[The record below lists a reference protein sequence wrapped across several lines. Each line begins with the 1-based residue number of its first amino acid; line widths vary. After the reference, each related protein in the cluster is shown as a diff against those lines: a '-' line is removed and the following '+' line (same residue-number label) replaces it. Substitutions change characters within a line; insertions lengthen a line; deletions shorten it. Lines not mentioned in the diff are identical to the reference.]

1 MKLFFFFSPLLV
13 GLPIGGISLV
23 LIFFFFETPAHA
35 RPAPSSFRDK
45 LLQLDFAGMLL
56 TIAFGACLVLAL
68 QWAGITKSWKSSPV
82 IGCLLSAGLA
92 LSLLISVEVFL
103 GELAG
108 LSSRLIRHNKTIAL
122 QLLFNLTVSGTYYLM
137 LYYLPLFFQIIQ
149 GVNAAQS
156 GLRILALVGTS
167 APVAILSGLILS
179 HTQDYQLIMLIS
191 AIFST
196 IGSSLIFF
204 TLGPQSSMLQT
215 IGYQIFV
222 GIGLGLSI
230 QLSIIVCQN
239 VVAAADLTRANT
251 WALWIQLLGGV
262 VVLAVAQSAVSNRLL
277 AVLPEFAPQ
286 VSSAVVLEAGPG
298 NFRAQLEAGQIG
310 GVVRA
315 YMSGLKIA
323 FGIAL
328 ALSCA
333 SFVVALLVLVVDR
346 RKLGDGRLSD
356 EEKLQVSSASE
367 ETVA

>member
-1 MKLFFFFSPLLV
+1 M

-68 QWAGITKSWKSSPV
+68 QWAGITKSWKSGPV

-92 LSLLISVEVFL
+92 LSLLISVEIFL

-108 LSSRLIRHNKTIAL
+108 LSSRLIRQNKTIAL
-122 QLLFNLTVSGTYYLM
+122 QLLFNITVSGTYYLM

-191 AIFST
+191 AISST
-196 IGSSLIFF
+196 VGSSLIF
-204 TLGPQSSMLQT
+204 TLGPQSSTLQT

-239 VVAAADLTRANT
+239 VVAASDLTRANT
-251 WALWIQLLGGV
+251 WALWIQLLGGA

-286 VSSAVVLEAGPG
+286 VSSAAVLEAGPG
-298 NFRAQLEAGQIG
+298 NFRAQLEAEQIG

-333 SFVVALLVLVVDR
+333 SVVVALLVLVVDR
-346 RKLGDGRLSD
+346 RKLGDGRLGD
-356 EEKLQVSSASE
+356 AEKLQVESASE

>member
-1 MKLFFFFSPLLV
+1 M

-68 QWAGITKSWKSSPV
+68 QWAGITKSWKSGPV

-92 LSLLISVEVFL
+92 LSLLISVEIFL

-108 LSSRLIRHNKTIAL
+108 LSSRLIRQNKTIAL
-122 QLLFNLTVSGTYYLM
+122 QLLFNITVSGNYYLM

-204 TLGPQSSMLQT
+204 TLGPQSSTLQT
-215 IGYQIFV
+215 IGFQIFV

-239 VVAAADLTRANT
+239 VVAASDLTRANT
-251 WALWIQLLGGV
+251 WALWIQLLGGA

-286 VSSAVVLEAGPG
+286 VSSAALLEAGPG
-298 NFRAQLEAGQIG
+298 NFRAELEAGQIG

-328 ALSCA
+328 ALSCG
-333 SFVVALLVLVVDR
+333 SLVVALLVLLVDR
-346 RKLGDGRLSD
+346 RKLGDGRLGD
-356 EEKLQVSSASE
+356 AEKLQVESASE